1 MFTYGREKAR
11 LGSAAVA
18 QYAVSVVLLM
28 SAMLIYIYPSI
39 RSTSLMYEYSR
50 KFNELTELREL
61 EKKVRLELSTLRSY
75 DFIEKKAVE
84 ELGFV
89 QPSPGQVVIIAKK

>member
-11 LGSAAVA
+11 LSGGAVA